1 MDDGL
6 QGRTKYT
13 SIGNAMTTI
22 VRSEGVRGLY
32 RGVAPNVV
40 TAGSSWGSYFL
51 FYQTIKSRLQQGDST
66 RQLGTGDHL
75 VAASAAGLM
84 TLVFTNPITVVKTR
98 SGAMESHHVI
108 NNVDI
113 LDSVYNTN
121 LPAILTRANTTRG
134 WWTRLSRSP
143 STRDLLGFTR
153 ASLRAYSVWSTGPFS
168 LWRMRN

>member
-1 MDDGL
+1 MDDGTA
-6 QGRTKYT
+6 GRTKYT

-51 FYQTIKSRLQQGDST
+51 FYQTIKSRLQNGDSAK
-66 RQLGTGDHL
+66 QLGTGDHL

-98 SGAMESHHVI
+98 SR
-108 NNVDI
+108 
-113 LDSVYNTN
+113 DSG
-121 LPAILTRANTTRG
+121 IHI
-134 WWTRLSRSP
+134 
-143 STRDLLGFTR
+143 
-153 ASLRAYSVWSTGPFS
+153 
-168 LWRMRN
+168 

>member
-13 SIGNAMTTI
+13 SIGNAMSTI

-32 RGVAPNVV
+32 RGVTPNVV

-51 FYQTIKSRLQQGDST
+51 FYQTIKSRLQHGDSA

-98 SGAMESHHVI
+98 SR
-108 NNVDI
+108 
-113 LDSVYNTN
+113 DSG
-121 LPAILTRANTTRG
+121 IHIK
-134 WWTRLSRSP
+134 
-143 STRDLLGFTR
+143 F
-153 ASLRAYSVWSTGPFS
+153 
-168 LWRMRN
+168 

>member
-1 MDDGL
+1 MSHCNQRMSLRFAVDDGV

-32 RGVAPNVV
+32 RGVTPNVV

-51 FYQTIKSRLQQGDST
+51 FYQTIKTRLQHGDAT

-75 VAASAAGLM
+75 VAASVAGLM

-98 SGAMESHHVI
+98 SGHE
-108 NNVDI
+108 
-113 LDSVYNTN
+113 T
-121 LPAILTRANTTRG
+121 
-134 WWTRLSRSP
+134 
-143 STRDLLGFTR
+143 
-153 ASLRAYSVWSTGPFS
+153 
-168 LWRMRN
+168 